1 MAPPETPD
9 DPGTDADIDV
19 ANALRVLLS
28 RTHDVEAALA
38 RRLGM
43 GVSDVIALQHLV
55 DGADLGP
62 VDLGNLLRMRS
73 ASATVLVDRLQSA
86 GHVRRVRH
94 PTDGR
99 RVVLALTD
107 SARAEAGAAL
117 APMLGA
123 LGAVIA
129 DFTSDEQR
137 TIARFLHRATGAM
150 ADFAA
155 DPPAEPAR

>member
-1 MAPPETPD
+1 MALPEAPD
-9 DPGTDADIDV
+9 DPDRPDV
-19 ANALRVLLS
+19 ANALRVLLAQ
-28 RTHDVEAALA
+28 THDVEDTLA
-38 RRLGM
+38 RRLGL

-55 DGADLGP
+55 DHTELGP
-62 VDLGNLLRMRS
+62 VDLGHLLRIRS
-73 ASATVLVDRLQSA
+73 ASATALVDRLQSA

-107 SARAEAGAAL
+107 SARTEAGAAL

-129 DFTSDEQR
+129 EFTPDEQR
-137 TIARFLHRATGAM
+137 SIARFLNRATEAL
-150 ADFAA
+150 AAFAA
-155 DPPAEPAR
+155 EPPPPPAR